1 MKKQMIRCASFMLAA
16 LMVVP
21 SFASC
26 GGDTAGTTDTPPVT
40 EAQTEVE
47 TLDPNDR
54 SLTKDS
60 LPDGLD
66 FGGRTFGVYCASTKK
81 NEEFFAGLGE
91 ETGEVVED
99 AVYRRN
105 QTVQERLNFVFQSDS
120 YDYGWNQIGGEVQ
133 KLVMAG
139 DSTYDLFLG
148 AQAGVT
154 QLVTENVFINA
165 YDIEYLDFSQPW
177 WNNNFM
183 NELSVGSDYRFY
195 LSGDFFMDALY
206 WTRALF
212 FNKKLYADYYDNADE
227 LYQEVLAGKW
237 TLDRM
242 TQIAKDV
249 YIDLNNNGVSDADDQ
264 LGLGTYLTMSS
275 TDAFV
280 YGSDVVFTTRD
291 ADGFIELSMMSDD
304 AITLAEKVVNL
315 FYQAG
320 TYFNFDGDAP
330 NQNVFIEGRMMFLG
344 NSNLGAAKALRDMK
358 DDFGILPYP
367 KFDEEQAEYK
377 NLVHDSNLLGGIS
390 AASQNLD
397 MVGACLEALSAETY
411 RYVTPAWYETALKVK
426 YSRDDL
432 SSQMIDLIK
441 DSATT
446 NFIYAYNYAINGMGL
461 IYRDLVTKNNK
472 DFASAVK
479 SKEKAGLK
487 QLEKVLDVFRGIEG

>member
-1 MKKQMIRCASFMLAA
+1 
-16 LMVVP
+16 
-21 SFASC
+21 
-26 GGDTAGTTDTPPVT
+26 
-40 EAQTEVE
+40 
-47 TLDPNDR
+47 
-54 SLTKDS
+54 
-60 LPDGLD
+60 
-66 FGGRTFGVYCASTKK
+66 
-81 NEEFFAGLGE
+81 
-91 ETGEVVED
+91 
-99 AVYRRN
+99 
-105 QTVQERLNFVFQSDS
+105 
-120 YDYGWNQIGGEVQ
+120 
-133 KLVMAG
+133 MAG

-195 LSGDFFMDALY
+195 LTGDFFMDALY

-461 IYRDLVTKNNK
+461 INRDLVTKNNK